1 MDNAGCSSNNSEQRP
16 LGSQQVPQWKE
27 VNGSSS
33 TSCTP
38 PQWLGSDY
46 QTDSIQAPIEYFR
59 YFFDTTIMDYI
70 VYESNL
76 YSATINP
83 SRPLGLSI
91 DELEKC
97 LAVVMFMSLIPLSNS
112 RHFCSLGL

>member
-33 TSCTP
+33 TSRTP

-46 QTDSIQAPIEYFR
+46 QPILFKHQ
-59 YFFDTTIMDYI
+59 
-70 VYESNL
+70 
-76 YSATINP
+76 
-83 SRPLGLSI
+83 LSTFVI
-91 DELEKC
+91 FLTPQ
-97 LAVVMFMSLIPLSNS
+97 LWIT
-112 RHFCSLGL
+112 